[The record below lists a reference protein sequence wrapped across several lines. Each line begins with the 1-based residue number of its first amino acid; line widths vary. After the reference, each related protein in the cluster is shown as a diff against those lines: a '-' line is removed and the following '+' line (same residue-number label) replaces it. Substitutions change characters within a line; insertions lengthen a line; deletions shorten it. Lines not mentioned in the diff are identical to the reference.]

1 MPGVIQIEALAQ
13 AGCILIALSFPEE
26 SAGKRPAFA
35 GMEEVRFRR
44 PVRPGDL
51 LELHVALAQF
61 RRGFATL
68 NCHADVRGEKVAE
81 VVIKATL
88 V

>member
-1 MPGVIQIEALAQ
+1 
-13 AGCILIALSFPEE
+13 
-26 SAGKRPAFA
+26 
-35 GMEEVRFRR
+35 VRFRR

-51 LELHVALAQF
+51 LELHVELTQF

-68 NCHADVRGEKVAE
+68 TCHADVRGEKVAE